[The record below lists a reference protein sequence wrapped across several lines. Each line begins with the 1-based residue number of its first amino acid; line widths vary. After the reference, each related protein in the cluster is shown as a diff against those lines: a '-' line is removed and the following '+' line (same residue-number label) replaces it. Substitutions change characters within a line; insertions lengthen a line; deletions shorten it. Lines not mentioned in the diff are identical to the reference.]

1 MIALDTNVLARYLLA
16 DDARQ
21 ARAARSLL
29 EDTGMEYF
37 IPITV
42 TLELAWVLRSS
53 KVPRAEIIGPLRD
66 LLSLP
71 NVRPQLAE
79 AVFQAL
85 RWAEGGLDVADALH
99 LALSGKAERFLSF
112 DGDLTKQAARAGAL
126 PQVAAPKVAKRS
138 EQAKSS

>member
-16 DDARQ
+16 DDAAQ
-21 ARAARSLL
+21 ARAARALL
-29 EDTGMEYF
+29 EDAGTEYF

-53 KVPRAEIIGPLRD
+53 RAPRAEIIGPVRD

-85 RWAEGGLDVADALH
+85 RWAEGGLDIADALH

-112 DGDLTKQAARAGAL
+112 DGDLSKQAARAGVQ
-126 PQVAAPKVAKRS
+126 PRVGVPKIAK
-138 EQAKSS
+138 

>member
-16 DDARQ
+16 DDPKQ
-21 ARAARSLL
+21 ARAARALL
-29 EDTGMEYF
+29 ENAGTEYF

-53 KVPRAEIIGPLRD
+53 KAPRAEIIEHVRD

-85 RWAEGGLDVADALH
+85 SWAEGGLDVADALH

-112 DGDLTKQAARAGAL
+112 DGDLTRQAARAGVQ
-126 PQVAAPKVAKRS
+126 PQVVAPKVSR
-138 EQAKSS
+138 